1 MRGVGAKRIKHGIML
16 TEEEKNA
23 GLTGRIIPIN
33 IEEQMK
39 SAYIDYSMSVI
50 VSRALPDVRDGMK
63 PVHRRILYDMSAEL
77 NLYSDKPTRKSAR
90 IVGDVLGKF
99 HPHGD
104 LSVYDAMVRLAQ
116 DWSMRY
122 PLVDGQ
128 GNFGSMDGDSPAAM
142 RYTEARMKK
151 ITDEV
156 MADIDKE
163 TVDWTLNFDDT
174 IPEPTVLPTKI
185 PLLIVNGASGI
196 AVGMAT
202 NMAPHNLC
210 EVVDACCA
218 YIDNPEITGEEML
231 QYIKG
236 PDFPTGGIIYG
247 YEGVREAMLTG
258 RGRVMMRAKTDIEHT
273 PSGRECIVITEI
285 PYMINKAEMIKKIA
299 DMINDKKIEG
309 ISYINDE
316 SDRNGLRIIIILK
329 QDAVASVVLNTLF
342 KNTPLQTSFAVNN
355 IALVKGRPEMLPMRD
370 LIKYFIE
377 HRHDVVVRRTRYDK
391 RKAEERLHIVLG
403 LLIAQ
408 DNIDEIVR
416 IIRASQTP
424 DAAKQT
430 LIERFELSDIQASAI
445 IEMRLRA
452 LTGLERGKLIAER
465 DELMK
470 LIEHLTEIL
479 ENVSMQMQVIKDELL
494 EIKEKYGDE
503 RRSEIVY
510 ASEEFNPEDFYAD
523 DDMVITISHMGYIK
537 RTPLAEY
544 RTQNRGG
551 VGAKGS
557 ATRDE
562 DFIEHIY
569 VASMHNTMLFF
580 TEKGRCF
587 WLKVYEIPEGARS
600 SKGRAIQNVIQIEP
614 DDKVRAY
621 INVKSLADAEY
632 VNNNFIIMCTKDG
645 TIKKTKL
652 EAYSRPRQNGVNAI
666 VIREGDQ
673 LIEAK
678 LTSGSAEVMIA
689 AKEGKAIRFN
699 ESTVRP
705 IGRVG
710 AGVRGI
716 SIEESDEVIGM
727 ICVEP
732 DSKQD
737 VLVLSE
743 NGYGKR
749 TDLDEYRITNRGG
762 KGVKTINITE
772 KTGKLISIQAV
783 TDDNDLMIINRSGL
797 TIRTAVSQIRLAGRA
812 TQGVRIINLREG
824 DAIASV
830 MAVPAAGDEEEVQ
843 SAEGAE
849 NGAETPATDAP
860 SAEE

>member
-1 MRGVGAKRIKHGIML
+1 M
-16 TEEEKNA
+16 
-23 GLTGRIIPIN
+23 TGRIIPIN

-104 LSVYDAMVRLAQ
+104 MSVYGAMVRLAQ

-202 NMAPHNLC
+202 NMAPHNLS

-218 YIDNPEITGEEML
+218 YIDNPEITGEEL
-231 QYIKG
+231 LHYVKG

-247 YEGVREAMLTG
+247 YEGVKEAMLTG

-299 DMINDKKIEG
+299 DMINDKKIDG

-329 QDAVASVVLNTLF
+329 HDAVASVVLNTLF

-355 IALVKGRPEMLPMRD
+355 IALVNGRPQMLPMRD

-377 HRHDVVVRRTRYDK
+377 HRHDVVVRRTRFDK
-391 RKAEERLHIVLG
+391 RKAEERLHIVQG

-430 LIERFELSDIQASAI
+430 MIERFELSDIQASAI

-452 LTGLERGKLIAER
+452 LTGLERGKLLAER
-465 DELMK
+465 DELEK
-470 LIEHLTEIL
+470 LIAHLTEVL
-479 ENVSMQMQVIKDELL
+479 ANVGMQMQIIKDELL

-632 VNNNFIIMCTKDG
+632 VNNNYIIMCTKDG

-678 LTSGSAEVMIA
+678 LTSGNAEVMIA
-689 AKEGKAIRFN
+689 ARDGKAIRFN

-716 SIEESDEVIGM
+716 SIEDGDEVVGM

-830 MAVPAAGDEEEVQ
+830 MAVPAAGEEEEVQ
-843 SAEGAE
+843 PAEGVE
-849 NGAETPATDAP
+849 TGGETPGAAP
-860 SAEE
+860 AEE

>member
-1 MRGVGAKRIKHGIML
+1 ML

-104 LSVYDAMVRLAQ
+104 TSVYDAMVRLAQ

-163 TVDWTLNFDDT
+163 TIDWTNNFDDT
-174 IPEPTVLPTKI
+174 MKEPTVLPTKI
-185 PLLIVNGASGI
+185 PLLLVNGASGI

-202 NMAPHNLC
+202 NMAPHNLG
-210 EVVDACCA
+210 EVIDACCA
-218 YIDNPEITGEEML
+218 YVDNHDIECEELL
-231 QYIKG
+231 QYVKG

-247 YEGVREAMLTG
+247 YEGVREALMTG
-258 RGRVMMRAKTDIEHT
+258 RGRVVMRARTEIEHT
-273 PSGRECIVITEI
+273 ASGRECIVVTEI
-285 PYMINKAEMIKKIA
+285 PYMVNKAEMIKKIA
-299 DMINDKKIEG
+299 DMINDKKIDG

-355 IALVKGRPEMLPMRD
+355 IALVNGRPELLSMRD
-370 LIKYFIE
+370 LIRHFID

-408 DNIDEIVR
+408 DNIDEIVH

-479 ENVSMQMQVIKDELL
+479 ENVSLQMQVIKDELL

-580 TEKGRCF
+580 TEKGRCY

-621 INVKSLADAEY
+621 INVKRLNDAEY

-678 LTSGSAEVMIA
+678 LTSGNAEVMIA
-689 AKEGKAIRFN
+689 AREGKAIRFN

-716 SIEESDEVIGM
+716 SIEESDEVVGM

-732 DSKQD
+732 DSTQD

-762 KGVKTINITE
+762 KGVKTINVTE

-812 TQGVRIINLREG
+812 TQGVRIINLRDG

-843 SAEGAE
+843 SAEAAE
-849 NGAETPATDAP
+849 NGGATPEAGQP
-860 SAEE
+860 AEE